1 MNEGLLCGFSSSKA
15 HPRVCVFLTSKCMT
29 LTFAWVTST
38 MSSLPKIVHLKHD
51 CKSQGGKGPQDEIS
65 PTESPFGAR
74 VYSE

>member
-1 MNEGLLCGFSSSKA
+1 
-15 HPRVCVFLTSKCMT
+15 MT

-38 MSSLPKIVHLKHD
+38 MSSLPIIVHLKHD